1 VRTVW
6 IRRVLVIPSVIMLL
20 VGVQCSLLLHLMAN
34 DLQAPEFYTEILSED
49 SVYSFISAELPRTL
63 YEDFREF
70 QQKEH
75 FSNPV
80 YELGLSDEEVI
91 ESMVKIVDQAWIQ
104 ETIEENGAL
113 VLGYLNGTSDEFAIQ
128 IDLRPVASN
137 AVKEVNELL
146 EASDFY
152 QFTIDSLVSKTFEG
166 GLILPLGVYLSESEI
181 KELIVKTVSRKWA
194 LEQINNSSDL
204 FLEYLL
210 GPEDQFEIVIPVHEL
225 KGSFKSNLKRT
236 LRDENI
242 EEYIQGE
249 ILFYLT
255 DSSVIGITNLNL
267 QVHLSDEEI
276 KKIIEDI
283 FSKKL
288 VQDIL
293 DELIDMSVDYWLGD
307 IELSAMELDVSEIK
321 KLSEIEMEKIVL
333 SKLDEKLQSLRQ
345 CTEKEMEQFSSLSAQ
360 GLPICF
366 PGDYY
371 NHQAI
376 NTRAVYRSQLI
387 LSLRDEVLDNLPGV
401 VRLTDTDIDEF
412 IERTFDDDLGVIEA
426 TRDMLRDGLMID
438 SQYLNRITAEDDM
451 ANGLWVNIQKGRAHM
466 KDGLRYD
473 NHDLSKDMSDFY
485 SLDRIRQFLFMSRVS
500 EYLSLIFVAIMA
512 LLVGV
517 LAQNNWNKRI
527 MVASAATTICYSII
541 ILLWTGIWDW
551 SLAAYISNSM
561 DSMKSAVFT
570 ETNSSTMLLAVDKSF
585 SIFQLAIQDLIGS
598 MITTALNGLYVG
610 ILIFLFAAGL
620 SYYRDVTKLF
630 GRLFSEIKN

>member
-1 VRTVW
+1 
-6 IRRVLVIPSVIMLL
+6 
-20 VGVQCSLLLHLMAN
+20 
-34 DLQAPEFYTEILSED
+34 
-49 SVYSFISAELPRTL
+49 
-63 YEDFREF
+63 
-70 QQKEH
+70 
-75 FSNPV
+75 
-80 YELGLSDEEVI
+80 
-91 ESMVKIVDQAWIQ
+91 
-104 ETIEENGAL
+104 
-113 VLGYLNGTSDEFAIQ
+113 
-128 IDLRPVASN
+128 SN

-242 EEYIQGE
+242 EEYIQEE

-267 QVHLSDEEI
+267 QVHLLDEEI

-360 GLPICF
+360 
-366 PGDYY
+366 
-371 NHQAI
+371 
-376 NTRAVYRSQLI
+376 
-387 LSLRDEVLDNLPGV
+387 
-401 VRLTDTDIDEF
+401 
-412 IERTFDDDLGVIEA
+412 
-426 TRDMLRDGLMID
+426 
-438 SQYLNRITAEDDM
+438 
-451 ANGLWVNIQKGRAHM
+451 
-466 KDGLRYD
+466 
-473 NHDLSKDMSDFY
+473 
-485 SLDRIRQFLFMSRVS
+485 
-500 EYLSLIFVAIMA
+500 
-512 LLVGV
+512 
-517 LAQNNWNKRI
+517 
-527 MVASAATTICYSII
+527 
-541 ILLWTGIWDW
+541 
-551 SLAAYISNSM
+551 
-561 DSMKSAVFT
+561 
-570 ETNSSTMLLAVDKSF
+570 
-585 SIFQLAIQDLIGS
+585 
-598 MITTALNGLYVG
+598 
-610 ILIFLFAAGL
+610 
-620 SYYRDVTKLF
+620 
-630 GRLFSEIKN
+630 